1 MQQQQQMRMQQQ
13 QQQQQAQSG
22 MPARFGTPMT
32 TPGGQ
37 QQQVQQQQQ
46 PQQQMGGTMGQ
57 DQTPQV
63 AILSRKW
70 YLRIVIFSCCIVIY
84 GVFAK

>member
-13 QQQQQAQSG
+13 QQQTQSG
-22 MPARFGTPMT
+22 MPARFGTPMA

-37 QQQVQQQQQ
+37 QQQVQQQPQ

-63 AILSRKW
+63 GLLSRKW
-70 YLRIVIFSCCIVIY
+70 HLRIAISTCCIVIY
-84 GVFAK
+84 GIFAK